1 MTAVKSFMYDMF
13 YNVIKK
19 KTLFFR
25 AFLGSQQ
32 NWMGEISHILSP
44 YPIPS
49 PVAQPRPTIKILHQS
64 NLYWYIIIIQSL

>member
-32 NWMGEISHILSP
+32 N
-44 YPIPS
+44 
-49 PVAQPRPTIKILHQS
+49 
-64 NLYWYIIIIQSL
+64 